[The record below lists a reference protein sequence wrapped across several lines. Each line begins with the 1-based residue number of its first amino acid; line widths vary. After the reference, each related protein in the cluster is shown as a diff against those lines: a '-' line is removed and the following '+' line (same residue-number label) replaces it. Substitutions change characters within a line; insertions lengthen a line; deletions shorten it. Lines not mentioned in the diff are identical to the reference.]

1 MEKLMT
7 YSMNE
12 AVTKTS
18 YRLVASKV
26 EIRSQISE
34 IVGWVVSPTTA
45 LTKRNTWNL
54 SSHATMLSLIC
65 RTEPILRFKG

>member
-7 YSMNE
+7 YSMNK

-26 EIRSQISE
+26 EISSQISE

-45 LTKRNTWNL
+45 LTKRSTLNL
-54 SSHATMLSLIC
+54 SSHTMLSLIC
-65 RTEPILRFKG
+65 RTEPILHFKG